1 MWMLHSFEDLHSSPG
16 HIYIYSDIHL
26 TSIPKNGDVNTYL
39 TNIPKIVTP
48 IYYVRYLMFNLHLF
62 EYRNSPPMMQYFT
75 KQGPRFIIRMVIGI
89 FCSDTVFVQ
98 LNQYS
103 QILSTLTATI
113 WRRTSS
119 DGEDL
124 PSPRLLSST
133 VLASKSKI
141 MTSDFT
147 VNLMQVRVCWG
158 SVTWLFLCKQR
169 PIEKDL
175 GNQSNFC
182 PSVGSIF
189 GPRFDCHTSSWRKTK
204 VERLA

>member
-1 MWMLHSFEDLHSSPG
+1 MLHSFEDLHSSPG

-48 IYYVRYLMFNLHLF
+48 IYYVRYPMFNLHLF

-103 QILSTLTATI
+103 QILRRQCCLLQCLLIIFLSPPIQQPTVCHDSQTQE
-113 WRRTSS
+113 WRWIIY
-119 DGEDL
+119 GL
-124 PSPRLLSST
+124 
-133 VLASKSKI
+133 
-141 MTSDFT
+141 
-147 VNLMQVRVCWG
+147 
-158 SVTWLFLCKQR
+158 
-169 PIEKDL
+169 
-175 GNQSNFC
+175 
-182 PSVGSIF
+182 
-189 GPRFDCHTSSWRKTK
+189 
-204 VERLA
+204 